1 MFPFFSSG
9 VQFSRIASKLD
20 KNCVP
25 VHRFRR
31 CSCGAIETSKAAS
44 TTKSGTTNENV
55 SSVLKPNDFSCNK
68 CKSRDSNG
76 TDKHKVHSFANS
88 DSVLP
93 FYSSLHQSPV
103 QRRSSLP
110 TEIPIAIMCHVSSP
124 TRIKS
129 KGTGEQFL
137 LSKDKRK
144 TTNQSN
150 LSNRAHEH
158 ESPSDLLSVLIGP
171 PGMLNSMHGIV
182 SGQTICELPCGAQ
195 GTSRRRSGGLEMLSG
210 VWKSRTSDVI
220 VGVSMASKLKLRSQ
234 LLQEWASWRTEEGNV
249 KPAESANLSISV
261 LGQQK
266 LYQPRRGSVPLNI
279 SLLSLSSGK

>member
-1 MFPFFSSG
+1 MHK
-9 VQFSRIASKLD
+9 I
-20 KNCVP
+20 
-25 VHRFRR
+25 RR
-31 CSCGAIETSKAAS
+31 CSCGAIETSKATS
-44 TTKSGTTNENV
+44 TTESGTANGNI
-55 SSVLKPNDFSCNK
+55 SSVFKPNGFSCNK
-68 CKSRDSNG
+68 CKSRTSNG
-76 TDKHKVHSFANS
+76 ADKYKANS

-93 FYSSLHQSPV
+93 SHSSQHQSPI

-129 KGTGEQFL
+129 KITGEQYA

-144 TTNQSN
+144 TPNQST

-158 ESPSDLLSVLIGP
+158 ESPGDLLSVLIGP
-171 PGMLNSMHGIV
+171 PGMLNSMHGMV

-220 VGVSMASKLKLRSQ
+220 IGVSMASKLKLRSQ

-249 KPAESANLSISV
+249 KPAESANLGISV

-266 LYQPRRGSVPLNI
+266 LHQPRRGSVPLNI